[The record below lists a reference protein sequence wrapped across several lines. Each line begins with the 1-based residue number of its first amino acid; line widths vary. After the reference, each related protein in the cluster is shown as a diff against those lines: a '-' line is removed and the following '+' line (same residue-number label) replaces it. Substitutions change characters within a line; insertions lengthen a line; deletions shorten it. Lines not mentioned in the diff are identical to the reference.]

1 MSLLRWIVIAVVFV
15 VLLFVAL
22 QNAQTVT
29 LQVFNL
35 YSWQAPLVFV
45 ILIAFATGVAL
56 GLLASAIK
64 VVRLKRQLA
73 RLRREHHRVQ
83 ASLPAARG
91 AAPGTAPAS
100 GPGFEPPSTEF

>member
-1 MSLLRWIVIAVVFV
+1 MSVLRFIFIAIVFIA
-15 VLLFVAL
+15 LLFISL
-22 QNAQTVT
+22 QNADPVT
-29 LQVFNL
+29 LKLFSL
-35 YSWQAPLVFV
+35 YEWQAPLVFV
-45 ILIAFATGVAL
+45 ILIVFATGVAL
-56 GLLASAIK
+56 GLLASVVK

-100 GPGFEPPSTEF
+100 GPGFEPPSTGF